1 MYTGFDAGGLTREWI
16 SVLSTALF
24 DPKNELFT
32 QFNKDD
38 KQALVRTI
46 SDFFH
51 FLHFSLFVDNGYVDT
66 STDRFAMSKPKKMCH
81 GCC

>member
-1 MYTGFDAGGLTREWI
+1 MLVLVYFHTCIGYDAGGLTREWI

-46 SDFFH
+46 SDFPTFFI
-51 FLHFSLFVDNGYVDT
+51 FLCLWIMD
-66 STDRFAMSKPKKMCH
+66 M
-81 GCC
+81 

>member
-38 KQALVRTI
+38 KQALVRRYRIFST
-46 SDFFH
+46 FFI
-51 FLHFSLFVDNGYVDT
+51 FLYLWIMD
-66 STDRFAMSKPKKMCH
+66 MSIRAPI
-81 GCC
+81 GSP

>member
-1 MYTGFDAGGLTREWI
+1 MDAGGLTREWI

-38 KQALVRTI
+38 KQALVYFT
-46 SDFFH
+46 H
-51 FLHFSLFVDNGYVDT
+51 
-66 STDRFAMSKPKKMCH
+66 MSVLVILWQNT
-81 GCC
+81 

>member
-1 MYTGFDAGGLTREWI
+1 MDAGGLTREWI

-38 KQALVRTI
+38 KQALVYFTSYVIPCNFVARHVILWEDTYRA
-46 SDFFH
+46 DT
-51 FLHFSLFVDNGYVDT
+51 LFCILALP
-66 STDRFAMSKPKKMCH
+66 F
-81 GCC
+81 